1 MDGLKL
7 KTEDRRRC
15 LQNFVRVGQAVCEIW
30 LIEDDEGVEGKQTAS
45 SVAGDVV
52 AKPLVVE
59 RRGWSQIEAQG
70 EMQVSANFC

>member
-15 LQNFVRVGQAVCEIW
+15 LQNFVRVGQGVSEIR

-45 SVAGDVV
+45 SIAGEVL
-52 AKPLVVE
+52 AEPLVVE

-70 EMQVSANFC
+70 EMQVSANFR